1 MIKEFLFT
9 NSKILYEKLVN
20 LGFTKTN
27 NSYFKEIELVDNF
40 ILKIYIDNI
49 GIKTELID
57 SKSNEEYF
65 LHKSLNATGE
75 FNEKIKS
82 KYDEIIEEIKESI
95 TESIKLSSENFERI
109 KSYIFNK
116 YEVIGENVFNEDDS
130 LVYRIRGGKK
140 WFMLAMFIPLK
151 KLISEKTE
159 NGIVLNLKHDQD
171 DMENVIDNVHVFRVY
186 HMNKKMW
193 LSIIIDSTVDLETA
207 YKLIDRSYYL
217 VKNNKK

>member
-1 MIKEFLFT
+1 MIKEYLFT

-20 LGFTKTN
+20 LEFTKKDN
-27 NSYFKEIELVDNF
+27 IYYKELNIIDNF
-40 ILKIYIDNI
+40 ILKICIDEV

-57 SKSNEEYF
+57 NKSGEEYF

-75 FNEKIKS
+75 FNERIKS
-82 KYDEIIEEIKESI
+82 KYDEIIANIKEEI
-95 TESIKLSSENFERI
+95 TESIKLSNENFERI

-116 YEVIGENVFNEDDS
+116 YEVLGENVFNEDDS
-130 LVYRIRGGKK
+130 LVYRIKGGKK
-140 WFMLAMFIPLK
+140 WFMLAMFISLK
-151 KLISEKTE
+151 KLVPNSTE
-159 NGIVLNLKHDQD
+159 TGIVLNLKHDQD
-171 DMENVIDNVHVFRVY
+171 DMDNVIDNAHVFRAY

-217 VKNNKK
+217 VQNNKK